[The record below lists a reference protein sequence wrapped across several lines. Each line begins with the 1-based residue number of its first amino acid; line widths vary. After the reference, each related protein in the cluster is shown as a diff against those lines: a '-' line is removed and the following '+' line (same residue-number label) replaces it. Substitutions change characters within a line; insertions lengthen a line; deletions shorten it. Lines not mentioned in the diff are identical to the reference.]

1 MIIKPFKSFT
11 TALLKSRELS
21 GKIIS
26 DSYVHACLIVAFCY
40 KKDVTKNSKSNITTK
55 VTLKSVKCSKS
66 TQCGKQA
73 IYNVLK
79 IIFDFNFHFWIFK

>member
-26 DSYVHACLIVAFCY
+26 DSYVHV
-40 KKDVTKNSKSNITTK
+40 
-55 VTLKSVKCSKS
+55 
-66 TQCGKQA
+66 
-73 IYNVLK
+73 
-79 IIFDFNFHFWIFK
+79 